1 MKRFLFS
8 TLAILLS
15 LGALATT
22 AQAQQVGPG
31 DKAADLNGDG
41 VVTLAEL
48 HNFNRDERGA

>member
-22 AQAQQVGPG
+22 AQAKQVAPG

-41 VVTLAEL
+41 VVTLDEL